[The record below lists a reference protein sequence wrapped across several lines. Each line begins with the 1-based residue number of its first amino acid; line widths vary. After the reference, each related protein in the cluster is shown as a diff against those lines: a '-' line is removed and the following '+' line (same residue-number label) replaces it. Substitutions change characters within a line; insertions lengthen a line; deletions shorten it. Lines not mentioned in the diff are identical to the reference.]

1 MSAVDVVP
9 ASLSADNPLSNASP
23 LPFALPPFAGI
34 SAEHCR
40 EALLA
45 GMAEQRAE
53 IAVIAGSAEVPTF
66 ENTVV
71 ALERSGELLTRA
83 WSVFGNVTSSVSTPR
98 LREIEREVAPLAAA
112 HSDAIHLDPALF
124 ARIDAVHAARHE
136 NALDDEGVRLVER
149 YHLDFVL
156 AGAQLDETGRARL
169 TDLNQELST
178 LSTTFG
184 QNLQLATE
192 AAAVRVADAAELD
205 GLSDEEVAAAATAA
219 ADRGLD
225 GFVLPLLLPTGQPV
239 LTKLRDRALRRR
251 VFEASLGR
259 ASAGEHDNRPVAV
272 RIARL
277 RAERAR
283 LLGFDTHA
291 DLALADSTARTTAAV
306 DAMLASMVP
315 ASAANADSE
324 ATVLAEAAARDGVEL
339 APWDWAF
346 YSEQVR
352 AERYAVDTAALRPY
366 FELDRVL
373 VDGVFHAAELL
384 YGYRFTPRPD
394 LAGYHPDVRVW
405 EVTGADGGSVG
416 LYLGDFFA
424 REGKRGGAWMSS
436 FVRQS
441 RLLGMQPVVV
451 NNLNVS
457 RAPAGQPTL
466 LTLDEVNT
474 LFHEFGHALHGLSS
488 SVTYPRFS
496 GTAVPRDFVE
506 FPSQVNEMWALWPEI
521 LGNYA
526 RHVETGEPLPRSVV
540 TSIDAGRL
548 WGEGFATLEYLAATI
563 LDQAWHRITPDTEI
577 GDPIAFERQAL
588 AAAGVASDLVPPR
601 YRTTYFQHI
610 FAGGYAAG
618 YYSYI
623 WSEILDADTVDWFK
637 ENGGLR
643 RENGDTFRSRLLAV
657 GGSVDPLEAFRAV
670 RGRDA
675 DPGPL
680 LRRRGLQT
688 PESAGLDRGEAW
700 LPDDVRPGPRQP
712 RL

>member
-1 MSAVDVVP
+1 MSAADTGPV
-9 ASLSADNPLSNASP
+9 LSADNPLSAPST
-23 LPFALPPFAGI
+23 LPFHLPPFADI
-34 SAEHCR
+34 TVEHLR

-45 GMAEQRAE
+45 GMVQQRAE
-53 IAVIAGSAEVPTF
+53 VAAIVDSAEPPTF
-66 ENTVV
+66 ENTIG
-71 ALERSGELLTRA
+71 ALERSGRLLSRA
-83 WSVFGNVTSSVSTPR
+83 EAVFHNLVSSVSTER
-98 LREIEREVAPLAAA
+98 LREMEREMAPLEAA
-112 HSDAIHLDPALF
+112 HADALHLDPALF
-124 ARIDAVHAARHE
+124 ARIDAVHAVREQAG
-136 NALDDEGVRLVER
+136 LDEEGIRLVER

-156 AGAQLDETGRARL
+156 SGARL
-169 TDLNQELST
+169 DDAGRNRLSELNQELST

-192 AAAVRVADAAELD
+192 AAAVRVDDAAELD
-205 GLSDEEVAAAATAA
+205 GLDAEEIAAAHAAAAE
-219 ADRGLD
+219 RGHEGYL
-225 GFVLPLLLPTGQPV
+225 LPLLLPSGQPV
-239 LTKLRDRALRRR
+239 LAKLRNRELRRR
-251 VFEASLGR
+251 VFEASISR
-259 ASAGEHDNRPVAV
+259 ASSGEHDNRPVAE
-272 RIARL
+272 RIARV

-291 DLALADSTARTTAAV
+291 DVVLADQTARSTDAV

-315 ASAANADSE
+315 ASVANAE
-324 ATVLAEAAARDGVEL
+324 AEAAVLAETAGRDGVEL

-352 AERYAVDTAALRPY
+352 AERYAVDTNALRPY

-384 YGYRFTPRPD
+384 YGYRFTRRPD

-405 EVTGADGGSVG
+405 EVTDADGAAVG

-441 RLLGMQPVVV
+441 RLLDTRPVVV

-457 RAPAGQPTL
+457 RPVAGPAL
-466 LTLDEVNT
+466 LSLDEVNT

-488 SVTYPRFS
+488 AVTYPRFA

-506 FPSQVNEMWALWPEI
+506 FPSQVNEMWALWPEV
-521 LGNYA
+521 LRNYA
-526 RHVETGEPLPRSVV
+526 RRVDTGEPLPAEVV
-540 TSIDAGRL
+540 AAIEAARL
-548 WGEGFATLEYLAATI
+548 WGEGFGTLEYLAATL
-563 LDQAWHRITPDTEI
+563 LDQAWHRITPETEVS
-577 GDPIAFERQAL
+577 DAIAFEQRAL
-588 AAAGVASDLVPPR
+588 ETAGVASDLVPPR

-623 WSEILDADTVDWFK
+623 WSEVLDADTGEWFR

-643 RENGDTFRSRLLAV
+643 RENGDIFRGRLLSR
-657 GGSVDPLEAFRAV
+657 GGSVDPLDAFRAV

-675 DPGPL
+675 DPTPL
-680 LRRRGLQT
+680 LRRRGLLASQ
-688 PESAGLDRGEAW
+688 SAGLDRGEVSS
-700 LPDDVRPGPRQP
+700 PD
-712 RL
+712 

>member
-1 MSAVDVVP
+1 MSAVDTVSV
-9 ASLSADNPLSNASP
+9 SADNPLLSVSE
-23 LPFALPPFAGI
+23 LPFRLPPFADI

-45 GMAEQRAE
+45 GMADQRSE
-53 IAVIAGSAEVPTF
+53 IAAIVGSTEEPTF
-66 ENTVV
+66 ENTIV
-71 ALERSGELLTRA
+71 AMERSGALLTRA
-83 WSVFGNVTSSVSTPR
+83 WSVFGNLTSSVSTPR
-98 LREIEREVAPLAAA
+98 LREIEREAAPLEAA
-112 HSDAIHLDPALF
+112 HGDAIHLDPALF
-124 ARIDAVHAARHE
+124 ARIDAVHTARHGSG
-136 NALDDEGVRLVER
+136 LDAEGVRLVER

-156 AGAQLDETGRARL
+156 AGAQLDEPGRARL
-169 TDLNQELST
+169 TELNQELST
-178 LSTTFG
+178 LATAFG

-192 AAAVRVADAAELD
+192 AAAVRVADAAGLD
-205 GLSDEEVAAAATAA
+205 GLSGEEIAGAATAA

-225 GFVLPLLLPTGQPV
+225 GYVVALLLPTGQPV
-239 LTKLRDRALRRR
+239 LAKLRNRELRRR
-251 VFEASLGR
+251 VFEASLSR
-259 ASAGEHDNRPVAV
+259 ASSGEHDNRPVAA
-272 RIARL
+272 RIAVL

-283 LLGFDTHA
+283 LLGFGTHA
-291 DLALADSTARTTAAV
+291 DLVLADSTARTTTAV
-306 DAMLASMVP
+306 DAMLVSMVP
-315 ASAANADSE
+315 ASVANAE
-324 ATVLAEAAARDGVEL
+324 AEAAVLAEAAARDGVEL

-373 VDGVFHAAELL
+373 VDGAFHAAELL

-405 EVTGADGGSVG
+405 EVSGADGAAVG

-441 RLLGMQPVVV
+441 RLLGTAPVVV

-488 SVTYPRFS
+488 AVTYPRFS

-506 FPSQVNEMWALWPEI
+506 FPSQVNEMWALWPEV

-526 RHVETGEPLPRSVV
+526 RHVETGEPLPRAAVEA
-540 TSIDAGRL
+540 IDAARL
-548 WGEGFATLEYLAATI
+548 WGEGFATLEYLAATL
-563 LDQAWHRITPDTEI
+563 LDQAWHRITPETEI
-577 GDPIAFERQAL
+577 GDPIAFEQRAL
-588 AAAGVASDLVPPR
+588 ADAGVGSPLVPPR

-623 WSEILDADTVDWFK
+623 WSEVLDADTVEWFK

-643 RENGDTFRSRLLAV
+643 RENGDVFRTRLLAV
-657 GGSVDPLEAFRAV
+657 GGSVDPLAAFRAV

-675 DPGPL
+675 DPAPL
-680 LRRRGLQT
+680 LRRRGLVT
-688 PESAGLDRGEAW
+688 VESAGLDRGEGAA
-700 LPDDVRPGPRQP
+700 PDES

>member
-1 MSAVDVVP
+1 MTAAPAPAVSP
-9 ASLSADNPLSNASP
+9 DNPLRHPSP
-23 LPFALPPFAGI
+23 LPFELPPFAEI
-34 SAEHCR
+34 TPEHCR

-53 IAVIAGSAEVPTF
+53 VAALIGSEEEPTF

-71 ALERSGELLTRA
+71 ALEWSGRLLHRGWA
-83 WSVFGNVTSSVSTPR
+83 VFGNLTSSVSTPV
-98 LREIEREVAPLAAA
+98 LREIEREMAPLEAA
-112 HSDAIHLDPALF
+112 HADALRLDPDLF
-124 ARIDAVHAARHE
+124 ARIDAVHAVRHDRG
-136 NALDDEGVRLVER
+136 LDDESVRLIER

-156 AGAQLDETGRARL
+156 AGARLDEAGRARL
-169 TDLNQELST
+169 TELNQELST

-192 AAAVRVADAAELD
+192 AAAVSVHDAGELA
-205 GLSDEEVAAAATAA
+205 GLSPEEVASAATAA
-219 ADRGLD
+219 ADRGLE
-225 GFVLPLLLPTGQPV
+225 GHLLTLVLPTGQP
-239 LTKLRDRALRRR
+239 LLAKLRNRDLRRR
-251 VFEASLGR
+251 LFEASIGR
-259 ASAGEHDNRPVAV
+259 ASAGEHDNGPVAV
-272 RIARL
+272 RIAQL

-291 DLALADSTARTTAAV
+291 DVVLADSTAGTTAAV
-306 DAMLASMVP
+306 DALLASMVP
-315 ASAANADSE
+315 ASVANADAE
-324 ATVLAEAAARDGVEL
+324 GEVLAEAAARDGIEL
-339 APWDWAF
+339 AAWDWSF
-346 YSEQVR
+346 YAEQVR
-352 AERYAVDTAALRPY
+352 AERYAVDTAALRPW

-405 EVTGADGGSVG
+405 EVSDASGSGVG

-441 RLLGMQPVVV
+441 RLLGTSPVVV
-451 NNLNVS
+451 NNLNVN
-457 RAPAGQPTL
+457 RAADGQPTL

-488 SVTYPRFS
+488 AVNYPRFS
-496 GTAVPRDFVE
+496 GTSVPRDFVE
-506 FPSQVNEMWALWPEI
+506 FPSQVNEMWAMWPEV
-521 LGNYA
+521 LGHYA
-526 RHVETGEPLPRSVV
+526 RHVETGEPLPASVV
-540 TSIDAGRL
+540 EAIDAARL
-548 WGEGFATLEYLAATI
+548 WGEGFGTLEYLAATL
-563 LDQAWHRITPDTEI
+563 LDQAWHRIGPDTEI
-577 GDPIAFERQAL
+577 GDPIAFEQRAL
-588 AAAGVASDLVPPR
+588 EDAGVASALVPPR

-623 WSEILDADTVDWFK
+623 WSEVLDADTVEWFK

-643 RENGDTFRSRLLAV
+643 RENGDAFRERLLAV
-657 GGSVDPLEAFRAV
+657 GGAADPLAAFRAV

-680 LRRRGLQT
+680 LRRRGLVST
-688 PESAGLDRGEAW
+688 
-700 LPDDVRPGPRQP
+700 
-712 RL
+712 

>member
-1 MSAVDVVP
+1 MSA
-9 ASLSADNPLSNASP
+9 AETANPLHEPSP
-23 LPFALPPFAGI
+23 LPFQLPAFAEI
-34 SAEHCR
+34 TEEHCR

-53 IAVIAGSAEVPTF
+53 VAAIVGSDEPPTF

-71 ALERSGELLTRA
+71 ALERSGRLLARA
-83 WSVFGNVTSSVSTPR
+83 WAVFGNLASSVSTPR
-98 LREIEREVAPLAAA
+98 MREIEREIAPLEAA
-112 HSDAIHLDPALF
+112 HEDALHLDPGLF
-124 ARIDAVHAARHE
+124 ARIDAVHEARHE
-136 NALDDEGVRLVER
+136 AGLDDESVRLVER

-156 AGAQLDETGRARL
+156 SGARLDDEGRARL
-169 TDLNQELST
+169 TELNQELST

-192 AAAVRVADAAELD
+192 AAAVRVEDVAELD
-205 GLSDEEVAAAATAA
+205 GLSPEEIAAAAAAA
-219 ADRGLD
+219 ADRGLE
-225 GFVLPLLLPTGQPV
+225 GYLLTLVLPTGQP
-239 LTKLRDRALRRR
+239 LLAKLRDRDLRRR
-251 VFEASLGR
+251 VYEASVSR
-259 ASAGEHDNRPVAV
+259 ASSGEYDNGPVAV
-272 RIARL
+272 RIAGV

-283 LLGFDTHA
+283 LLGFGTHA
-291 DLALADSTARTTAAV
+291 DVVLADQTAHTTAAV
-306 DAMLASMVP
+306 DGMLASMVP
-315 ASAANADSE
+315 ASVANAE
-324 ATVLAEAAARDGVEL
+324 AEAAVLAEAAGRDGVEL

-352 AERYAVDTAALRPY
+352 AQRYAVDTAALRPW

-373 VDGVFHAAELL
+373 VDGVFHAAERL
-384 YGYRFTPRPD
+384 YGFRFTPRPD

-405 EVTGADGGSVG
+405 EVSDAEGAPVG

-441 RLLGMQPVVV
+441 RLLGTQPVVV

-457 RAPAGQPTL
+457 RPAGGSPAL

-506 FPSQVNEMWALWPEI
+506 FPSQVNEMWAMWPEV
-521 LGNYA
+521 LGHYA
-526 RHVETGEPLPRSVV
+526 RHVETGEPLPASVV
-540 TSIDAGRL
+540 EAIDAARL
-548 WGEGFATLEYLAATI
+548 WGEGFGTLEYLAATL
-563 LDQAWHRITPDTEI
+563 LDQAWHRIAPETEV
-577 GDPIAFERQAL
+577 GDPIDFERQAL
-588 AAAGVASDLVPPR
+588 TAAGVASDLVPPR
-601 YRTTYFQHI
+601 YRTTYFQHV

-623 WSEILDADTVDWFK
+623 WSEVLDADTVEWFR

-643 RENGDTFRSRLLAV
+643 RENGDTFRRRLLSV
-657 GGSVDPLEAFRAV
+657 GGSVDPLDAFRAV

-680 LRRRGLQT
+680 LRRRGLVAVET
-688 PESAGLDRGEAW
+688 AGLDSGEGLA
-700 LPDDVRPGPRQP
+700 PS
-712 RL
+712 

>member
-1 MSAVDVVP
+1 MSAVDAP
-9 ASLSADNPLSNASP
+9 AVSPENPLRNESQ
-23 LPFALPPFAGI
+23 LPFALPPFRDI
-34 SAEHCR
+34 TPEHLL
-40 EALLA
+40 EGLLA
-45 GMAEQRAE
+45 GMAEQQ
-53 IAVIAGSAEVPTF
+53 AEVAAIVDSGEPATF

-71 ALERSGELLTRA
+71 ALERSGRLLSRA
-83 WSVFGNVTSSVSTPR
+83 ESVFGNLASSVSTPR
-98 LREIEREVAPLAAA
+98 LREIEREIAPLEAA
-112 HSDAIHLDPALF
+112 HSDALRLDPALF
-124 ARIDAVHAARHE
+124 ARIDAVHAARHD
-136 NALDDEGVRLVER
+136 AGLDDEAVRLVER

-156 AGAQLDETGRARL
+156 AGAQLDDDGRARL
-169 TDLNQELST
+169 TELNQELST

-192 AAAVRVADAAELD
+192 AAAVRVTDRAELD
-205 GLSDEEVAAAATAA
+205 GLDAEEIDAAATAA
-219 ADRGLD
+219 ADRGVEGYLIT
-225 GFVLPLLLPTGQPV
+225 LLLPTGQPV
-239 LTKLRDRALRRR
+239 LTKLRNRELRRR
-251 VFEASLGR
+251 VFEASVAR

-272 RIARL
+272 RIAQL

-291 DLALADSTARTTAAV
+291 DLVLTDSTARTTAAV
-306 DAMLASMVP
+306 DAMLGSMVP
-315 ASAANADSE
+315 PSVANADAE
-324 ATVLAEAAARDGVEL
+324 AAVLAEAAARDGVEI
-339 APWDWAF
+339 AAWDWAF

-352 AERYAVDTAALRPY
+352 AERYAVDTTALRPY

-373 VDGVFHAAELL
+373 ADGVFHAAELL
-384 YGYRFTPRPD
+384 YGFRFTPRPD
-394 LAGYHPDVRVW
+394 LHGYHPDVRVW
-405 EVTGADGGSVG
+405 QVSDGDGAAVG

-441 RLLGMQPVVV
+441 RLLGTRPVVV

-457 RAPAGQPTL
+457 RAPEGQPTL

-488 SVTYPRFS
+488 AVGYPRFS
-496 GTAVPRDFVE
+496 GTSVPRDFVE
-506 FPSQVNEMWALWPEI
+506 FPSQVNEMWALWPQV

-526 RHVETGEPLPRSVV
+526 RHVETGEPLPAAVV
-540 TSIDAGRL
+540 EAIDAAQL
-548 WGEGFATLEYLAATI
+548 WGEGFGTLEYLAATL
-563 LDQAWHRITPDTEI
+563 LDQAWHRIPPGTEI
-577 GDPIAFERQAL
+577 DDPIAFEQQAL

-623 WSEILDADTVDWFK
+623 WSEVLDADTVEWFK

-643 RENGDTFRSRLLAV
+643 RENGDVFRQRLLSV
-657 GGSVDPLEAFRAV
+657 GGSIDPLAAFRAV

-680 LRRRGLQT
+680 LKRRGLT
-688 PESAGLDRGEAW
+688 TAAT
-700 LPDDVRPGPRQP
+700 
-712 RL
+712 

>member
-1 MSAVDVVP
+1 MSAAGAP
-9 ASLSADNPLSNASP
+9 AASADNPLLSVSE
-23 LPFALPPFAGI
+23 LPFRLPPFADI
-34 SAEHCR
+34 TPEHCR

-45 GMAEQRAE
+45 GMVEQRAE
-53 IAVIAGSAEVPTF
+53 VAGIVSSDEPPTF
-66 ENTVV
+66 ENTIL
-71 ALERSGELLTRA
+71 ALENSGTLLTRA
-83 WSVFGNVTSSVSTPR
+83 WSVFGNLTSSVSTPR
-98 LREIEREVAPLAAA
+98 LREIEREIAPLEAA
-112 HSDAIHLDPALF
+112 HDDAIRLDPALF
-124 ARIDAVHAARHE
+124 ARIDAVHAARE
-136 NALDDEGVRLVER
+136 TSGLDEESVRLIER

-156 AGAQLDETGRARL
+156 SGAQLDDAGRARL
-169 TDLNQELST
+169 SELNQELST

-192 AAAVRVADAAELD
+192 AAAVRVSDAAELD
-205 GLSDEEVAAAATAA
+205 GLGEEAIATAEAAAE
-219 ADRGLD
+219 DRGVD
-225 GFVLPLLLPTGQPV
+225 GHLLTLVLPTGQPI
-239 LTKLRDRALRRR
+239 LTRLRNRELRRR
-251 VFEASLGR
+251 VYEASVGR
-259 ASAGEHDNRPVAV
+259 AAEGEHDNRPVAL
-272 RIARL
+272 RIAQV

-291 DLALADSTARTTAAV
+291 DVVLADSTARSTAAV
-306 DAMLASMVP
+306 DAMLATMVP
-315 ASAANADSE
+315 ASVANAE
-324 ATVLAEAAARDGVEL
+324 AEADVLREAAARDGVHDL

-352 AERYAVDTAALRPY
+352 TERYAVDTAALRPY

-373 VDGVFHAAELL
+373 TDGVFHAAELL
-384 YGYRFTPRPD
+384 YGFRFTARAD

-405 EVTGADGGSVG
+405 EVSDADGAAVG

-441 RLLGMQPVVV
+441 RLLGTQPVVV

-457 RAPAGQPTL
+457 RAAAGQPTL

-488 SVTYPRFS
+488 TVTYPRFS

-506 FPSQVNEMWALWPEI
+506 FPSQVNEMWALWPEV
-521 LGNYA
+521 LANYA
-526 RHVETGEPLPRSVV
+526 KHVETGEPLPAEVV
-540 TSIDAGRL
+540 TAIDAARL
-548 WGEGFATLEYLAATI
+548 WGEGFATLEYLAATL
-563 LDQAWHRITPDTEI
+563 LDQAWHRITPDTEV

-623 WSEILDADTVDWFK
+623 WSEVLDADTVEWFK

-643 RENGDTFRSRLLAV
+643 RENGDVFRGRLLAV
-657 GGSVDPLEAFRAV
+657 GGSVDPLAAFRAV
-670 RGRDA
+670 RGRNA
-675 DPGPL
+675 DPAPL
-680 LRRRGLQT
+680 LRRRGLA
-688 PESAGLDRGEAW
+688 P
-700 LPDDVRPGPRQP
+700 V
-712 RL
+712 

>member
-1 MSAVDVVP
+1 MSTLESAAV
-9 ASLSADNPLSNASP
+9 SADNPLRHASG
-23 LPFALPPFAGI
+23 LPYALPPFAQI
-34 SAEHCR
+34 TTEHVR
-40 EALLA
+40 EALLD

-53 IAVIAGSAEVPTF
+53 VAAIIGSAEPPTF

-71 ALERSGELLTRA
+71 ALERSGRLLSRA
-83 WSVFGNVTSSVSTPR
+83 EAVFGNLASSVSTPR
-98 LREIEREVAPLAAA
+98 LREIEREMAPLEAA
-112 HSDAIHLDPALF
+112 HADALRLDPALF
-124 ARIDAVHAARHE
+124 ARIDAVHAARHGSG
-136 NALDDEGVRLVER
+136 LDDEAVRLVER

-156 AGAQLDETGRARL
+156 AGAQLDDVGRARL
-169 TDLNQELST
+169 TELNQELSA

-192 AAAVRVADAAELD
+192 AAAVRVDDAAELD
-205 GLSDEEVAAAATAA
+205 GLDPEEVAAAATAA
-219 ADRGLD
+219 ADRGVEGYLITL
-225 GFVLPLLLPTGQPV
+225 VLPTGQPV
-239 LTKLRDRALRRR
+239 LTKLRNRDLRRR
-251 VFEASLGR
+251 VFEASVAR
-259 ASAGEHDNRPVAV
+259 ASSGDHDNRPVAL

-283 LLGFDTHA
+283 LLGFATHA
-291 DLALADSTARTTAAV
+291 DLVLADSTARTTAAV

-315 ASAANADSE
+315 ASVVNAE
-324 ATVLAEAAARDGVEL
+324 AEAAVLGAAAEPDGVTVE
-339 APWDWAF
+339 PWDWAF

-352 AERYAVDTAALRPY
+352 ADRYAVDTTALRPY

-384 YGYRFTPRPD
+384 YGLRFTARPD
-394 LAGYHPDVRVW
+394 LHGYHPDVRVW
-405 EVTGADGGSVG
+405 EVSDADGAEVG

-441 RLLGMQPVVV
+441 RLLGTRPVVV
-451 NNLNVS
+451 NNLNIS
-457 RAPAGQPTL
+457 RAPSGQPTL

-488 SVTYPRFS
+488 AVTYPRFS
-496 GTAVPRDFVE
+496 GTSVPRDFVE
-506 FPSQVNEMWALWPEI
+506 FPSQVNEMWALWPQV

-526 RHVETGEPLPRSVV
+526 RHVETGEPLPSAVV
-540 TSIDAGRL
+540 EAIDAAQL
-548 WGEGFATLEYLAATI
+548 WGEGFATLEYLAATL
-563 LDQAWHRITPDTEI
+563 LDQAWHRITPETEV
-577 GDPIAFERQAL
+577 GDPIAFEQQAL
-588 AAAGVASDLVPPR
+588 EAAGVAAQLVPPR

-623 WSEILDADTVDWFK
+623 WSEVLDADTGEWFR

-643 RENGDTFRSRLLAV
+643 RENGEVFRARLLSV
-657 GGSVDPLEAFRAV
+657 GGSVDPLAAFRAV

-680 LRRRGLQT
+680 LRRRGLA
-688 PESAGLDRGEAW
+688 PAA
-700 LPDDVRPGPRQP
+700 
-712 RL
+712 

>member
-1 MSAVDVVP
+1 MSAADTPP
-9 ASLSADNPLSNASP
+9 APSGNPLLDVSP
-23 LPFALPPFAGI
+23 LPFQLPAFAGI
-34 SAEHCR
+34 TEEHCR

-53 IAVIAGSAEVPTF
+53 VAGIVGSPEPPSF
-66 ENTVV
+66 HNTVV
-71 ALERSGELLTRA
+71 ALERSGRLLARA
-83 WSVFGNVTSSVSTPR
+83 WAVFGNLASSVSTPR
-98 LREIEREVAPLAAA
+98 LREIEQEIAPLAAA
-112 HSDAIHLDPALF
+112 HEDALRLDPALF
-124 ARIDAVHAARHE
+124 ARIDAVHESRHE
-136 NALDDEGVRLVER
+136 TGLDDESVRLVER

-156 AGAQLDETGRARL
+156 AGARLDADGRARL
-169 TDLNQELST
+169 TELNQELST

-192 AAAVRVADAAELD
+192 AAAVLVQDAAELA
-205 GLSDEEVAAAATAA
+205 GLSPEEMATAAAAA

-225 GFVLPLLLPTGQPV
+225 GYLLTLVLPTGQPV
-239 LTKLRDRALRRR
+239 LAKLRDRGLRRR
-251 VFEASLGR
+251 VYEASVSR
-259 ASAGEHDNRPVAV
+259 ASSGEHDNGPVAV

-291 DLALADSTARTTAAV
+291 DVVLADQTARTTAAV
-306 DAMLASMVP
+306 DSMLASMVP
-315 ASAANADSE
+315 ASVANAE
-324 ATVLAEAAARDGVEL
+324 AEAAVLAEVAGRDGVEL
-339 APWDWAF
+339 SPWDWAF

-352 AERYAVDTAALRPY
+352 AERYAVDTAALRPW

-384 YGYRFTPRPD
+384 YGFRFTPRPD
-394 LAGYHPDVRVW
+394 LAGYHPEVRVW
-405 EVTGADGGSVG
+405 EVSDAEGASVG

-441 RLLGMQPVVV
+441 RLLGTQPVVV

-457 RAPAGQPTL
+457 RPAPGSPAL

-488 SVTYPRFS
+488 AVTYPRFS

-506 FPSQVNEMWALWPEI
+506 FPSQVNEMWAMWPEV
-521 LGNYA
+521 LGHYA
-526 RHVETGEPLPRSVV
+526 RHVDTGEPLPASVV
-540 TSIDAGRL
+540 EAIDAARL
-548 WGEGFATLEYLAATI
+548 WGEGFGTLEYLAATL
-563 LDQAWHRITPDTEI
+563 LDQAWHRITPETEV
-577 GDPIAFERQAL
+577 GDPIAFEQQAL
-588 AAAGVASDLVPPR
+588 TAAGVASELVPPR
-601 YRTTYFQHI
+601 YRTTYFQHV

-623 WSEILDADTVDWFK
+623 WSEVLDADTVEWFR

-643 RENGDTFRSRLLAV
+643 RENGDTFRQRLLAV
-657 GGSVDPLEAFRAV
+657 GGSVDPLAAFRAV

-675 DPGPL
+675 DPTPL
-680 LRRRGLQT
+680 LRRRGLL
-688 PESAGLDRGEAW
+688 PAAEPGGMDRGESLA
-700 LPDDVRPGPRQP
+700 PS
-712 RL
+712 